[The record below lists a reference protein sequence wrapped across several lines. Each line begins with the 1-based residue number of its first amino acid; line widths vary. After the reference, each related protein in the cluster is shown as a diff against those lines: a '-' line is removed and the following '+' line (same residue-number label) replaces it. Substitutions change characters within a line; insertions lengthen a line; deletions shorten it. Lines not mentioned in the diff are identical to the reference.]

1 MNDQLLVIYR
11 TLLDYY
17 GSQNWWPGEGL
28 EIAIGAVLTQQTS
41 WVNAEKAINKMREAD
56 CLTIDCLKK
65 IPIKELEEL
74 IIPSGYYRIKAK
86 RLKNLILLLADN
98 PNPSR
103 EELLSVN
110 GLGFE
115 TVDAILL
122 YWFEKLYFV
131 IDAYTFR
138 IFNRLGIHK
147 EQNYLKL
154 QRIFIDKLPIDIQLY
169 KEYHALIVKHAKEC
183 CLKKSPKCEICA
195 LNGYCDYYSELKKM
209 KNTINNG

>member
-1 MNDQLLVIYR
+1 MNNQLVEVYR
-11 TLLDYY
+11 ILFNHY
-17 GSQNWWPGEGL
+17 GAQNWWPGEGL

-41 WVNAEKAINKMREAD
+41 WVNVEKALNKLREAD
-56 CLTIDCLKK
+56 CLTIGCLKE
-65 IPIKELEEL
+65 IPINKLEEL
-74 IIPSGYYRIKAK
+74 IQSSGYYRVKSK
-86 RLKNLILLLADN
+86 RLKNLIELLANN
-98 PNPSR
+98 PNPTR

-115 TVDAILL
+115 TADSILL

-147 EQNYLKL
+147 ERDYLNL
-154 QRIFIDKLPIDIQLY
+154 QRIFINELPTDIQLY

-183 CLKKSPKCEICA
+183 CLKQKPKCDICA
-195 LNGYCDYYSELKKM
+195 LNEHCDYYYKLKKTKTAI
-209 KNTINNG
+209 KNN